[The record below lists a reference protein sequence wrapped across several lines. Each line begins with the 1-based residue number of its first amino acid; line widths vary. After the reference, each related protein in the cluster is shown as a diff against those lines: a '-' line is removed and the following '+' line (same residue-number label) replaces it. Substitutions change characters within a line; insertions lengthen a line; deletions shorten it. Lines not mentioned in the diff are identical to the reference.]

1 MAVTPTFIP
10 MNSDNIYVAAANDAA
25 KWRETISWLEQA
37 CKRYNRNM
45 TADNMTAAGLTSDQQ
60 TIMLGFIAD
69 LNRAYG
75 YVTGTSQSVVND
87 HRDDLAAM
95 LGVQ

>member
-1 MAVTPTFIP
+1 MAITPTFVP
-10 MNSDNIYVAAANDAA
+10 MSPDNIMVNATNDAA
-25 KWRETISWLEQA
+25 KWRETILWLEQT

-45 TADNMTAAGLTSDQQ
+45 TVDNMTAAGITSDQQ

-75 YVTGTSQSVVND
+75 YVTGTNQGIANN
-87 HRDDLAAM
+87 HLDDLTAM
-95 LGVQ
+95 LGIL